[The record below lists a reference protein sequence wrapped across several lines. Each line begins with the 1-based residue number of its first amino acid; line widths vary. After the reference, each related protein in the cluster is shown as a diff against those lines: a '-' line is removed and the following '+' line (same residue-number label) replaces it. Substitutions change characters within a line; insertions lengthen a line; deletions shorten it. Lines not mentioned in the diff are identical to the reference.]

1 MNKVLP
7 VGNSRTYWSNVY
19 TMMEHEITPPKGA
32 RRNRKRVGRGDAAG
46 GGSYAG
52 RGLKGQKSRSGKG
65 LRPGFEGGQ
74 LPLIKGLPMKRGFN
88 NRYKTYYSL
97 VNLNTLQDRFESGA
111 RVTPELL
118 HGLNIVRRPNLPIK
132 VVGDGELGRP
142 LTVVAHKFT
151 ASARAK
157 IEAAGGS
164 VEEI

>member
-1 MNKVLP
+1 
-7 VGNSRTYWSNVY
+7 
-19 TMMEHEITPPKGA
+19 MMEHEVSPPKGA

-52 RGLKGQKSRSGKG
+52 RGMKGQKSRSGKG

-88 NRYKTYYSL
+88 NRYKTYYAL
-97 VNLNTLQDRFESGA
+97 VNLSTLQERFEAGT

-118 HGLNIVRRPNLPIK
+118 RGLGIVRRASLPVKI
-132 VVGDGELGRP
+132 VGDGELEHA
-142 LTVVAHKFT
+142 LTVAAHKFT

-164 VEEI
+164 AEEI